1 MKKLFTQ
8 IRNEWRSN
16 LWLMA
21 EMLIVS
27 VVMWYIADSLY
38 YTTETYNI
46 PRGFNIDHTYK
57 IGFDKLTDKSPDFIA
72 DQSEEDQIA
81 DIQEFMDR
89 IRRRPEVMAVSLS
102 MNSHPYNGSNSSCSL
117 TYDTLETRG
126 YVVHRRATP
135 EFPIVFQYHGTQGE
149 TPEKLA
155 QLLNDNNGG
164 MLVSDNL
171 FKRYGRSITSL
182 VGESLLWDGDSASAI
197 QILAALE
204 PVKYADFHRW
214 ATQSILKKLN
224 PALYNWASELCVRVH
239 ADKDVDFAENL
250 LADSE
255 KHFRVGNLYIT
266 SVTPFSKIRES
277 FQRGFTNDLRNSIT
291 GMIFLMV
298 NIFLGL
304 LGTFWFRTQQR
315 TSEIAIRRVNGATRR
330 SIFRRLIGEGL
341 LLLTIV
347 TPVAAIIDINLALTE
362 IVSWLEW
369 PRMIVSVI
377 AVYIIMALM
386 IVGGIYFP
394 ARKAMNTDPAE
405 ALHDE

>member
-1 MKKLFTQ
+1 M
-8 IRNEWRSN
+8 
-16 LWLMA
+16 
-21 EMLIVS
+21 
-27 VVMWYIADSLY
+27 
-38 YTTETYNI
+38 
-46 PRGFNIDHTYK
+46 
-57 IGFDKLTDKSPDFIA
+57 
-72 DQSEEDQIA
+72 
-81 DIQEFMDR
+81 
-89 IRRRPEVMAVSLS
+89 
-102 MNSHPYNGSNSSCSL
+102 
-117 TYDTLETRG
+117 
-126 YVVHRRATP
+126 
-135 EFPIVFQYHGTQGE
+135 
-149 TPEKLA
+149 
-155 QLLNDNNGG
+155 
-164 MLVSDNL
+164 
-171 FKRYGRSITSL
+171 
-182 VGESLLWDGDSASAI
+182 
-197 QILAALE
+197 
-204 PVKYADFHRW
+204 
-214 ATQSILKKLN
+214 
-224 PALYNWASELCVRVH
+224 
-239 ADKDVDFAENL
+239 
-250 LADSE
+250 
-255 KHFRVGNLYIT
+255 
-266 SVTPFSKIRES
+266 TPFSKIRES

>member
-1 MKKLFTQ
+1 
-8 IRNEWRSN
+8 
-16 LWLMA
+16 
-21 EMLIVS
+21 
-27 VVMWYIADSLY
+27 
-38 YTTETYNI
+38 
-46 PRGFNIDHTYK
+46 
-57 IGFDKLTDKSPDFIA
+57 
-72 DQSEEDQIA
+72 
-81 DIQEFMDR
+81 
-89 IRRRPEVMAVSLS
+89 
-102 MNSHPYNGSNSSCSL
+102 
-117 TYDTLETRG
+117 
-126 YVVHRRATP
+126 
-135 EFPIVFQYHGTQGE
+135 
-149 TPEKLA
+149 
-155 QLLNDNNGG
+155 
-164 MLVSDNL
+164 
-171 FKRYGRSITSL
+171 
-182 VGESLLWDGDSASAI
+182 
-197 QILAALE
+197 
-204 PVKYADFHRW
+204 
-214 ATQSILKKLN
+214 
-224 PALYNWASELCVRVH
+224 
-239 ADKDVDFAENL
+239 
-250 LADSE
+250 
-255 KHFRVGNLYIT
+255 
-266 SVTPFSKIRES
+266 
-277 FQRGFTNDLRNSIT
+277 IT